1 MTRVPTLHALLPA
14 AGSGARMQSAQPK
27 QYLQLGGRTLLEWS
41 VAAMRADARIADV
54 LVVVA
59 PDDAQAG
66 RLDLG
71 ARVRV
76 ARAGGSTRAATVR
89 NGLRVLQ
96 ESGAA
101 DDEWVL
107 VHDAARCCLAADE
120 LAALIDAVLADGDTA
135 PGGLLALPLS
145 DTVKRDDGREH
156 VAGTVDRSGLWRAA
170 TPQMFRLGVL
180 ARAFDAAGD
189 AVTDES
195 SAIEALG
202 LHPRLVAG
210 RATNI
215 KLTTPDDLPLATAIL
230 RAQRRI
236 D

>member
-1 MTRVPTLHALLPA
+1 
-14 AGSGARMQSAQPK
+14 MQSAQPK

-41 VAAMRADARIADV
+41 VAAMRADARIAGV

-59 PDDAQAG
+59 ADDTRAG

-71 ARVRV
+71 AGVRI
-76 ARAGGSTRAATVR
+76 AAAGGDTRAATVR
-89 NGLRVLQ
+89 NGLRVLR

-101 DDEWVL
+101 EDDWVL

-120 LAALIDAVLADGDTA
+120 LTALIDAVLADGA
-135 PGGLLALPLS
+135 AAAGGLLALPLA
-145 DTVKRDDGREH
+145 DTVKRDDGAAR
-156 VAGTVDRSGLWRAA
+156 VAQTVDRCGLWRAA

-180 ARAFDAAGD
+180 ARALEAAGD
-189 AVTDES
+189 AVTDEA
-195 SAIEALG
+195 SAVEALG
-202 LHPRLVAG
+202 LCPRLVAG

-215 KLTTPDDLPLATAIL
+215 KLTTPDDLPLALAIL